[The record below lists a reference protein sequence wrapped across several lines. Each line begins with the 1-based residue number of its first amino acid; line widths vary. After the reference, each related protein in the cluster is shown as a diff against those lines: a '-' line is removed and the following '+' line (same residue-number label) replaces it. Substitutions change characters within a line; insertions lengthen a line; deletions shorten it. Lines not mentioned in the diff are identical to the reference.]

1 MSLTVRPRRRE
12 DLPGLGAD
20 LLEQQP
26 HTRYPL
32 RNPLPIPITQF
43 LHAED
48 ALGAL
53 VAERDGDVIG
63 HVCWVGPSG
72 EFPDAQ
78 RMHRACA
85 EAADVPV
92 DQLAWV
98 SALFTAERGR
108 GAGAGRLLLE
118 GAVTAIRAIDRV
130 PCLEVLPHH
139 GAARQLY
146 LKSGW
151 RDVTTIRPPWLTSV
165 VGDDG
170 PDVHVMVHAPAGGE
184 HTRQPA

>member
-1 MSLTVRPRRRE
+1 MSLTLRPRRPE
-12 DLPGLGAD
+12 DIPRLGVD

-26 HTRYPL
+26 HTRYPF
-32 RNPLPIPITQF
+32 RDPLPIPVAVF

-63 HVCWVGPSG
+63 HVCWVESSG
-72 EFPDAQ
+72 GFPDAQ
-78 RMHRACA
+78 RMHDACA
-85 EAADVPV
+85 EAVGVPV

-108 GAGAGRLLLE
+108 GVGAGRLLLE
-118 GAVTAIRAIDRV
+118 GAVTAIRAIDHV

-146 LKSGW
+146 LSSGW

-165 VGDDG
+165 VGDEG
-170 PDVHVMVHAPAGGE
+170 PDVHVMVHAPA
-184 HTRQPA
+184 